1 MSDHINA
8 YLTFSVGQNTFGVH
22 VEKVVEIQE
31 YSKPKAVPESLPY
44 MRGVIDHREAIVPVI
59 DTGLKFNLG
68 EIEITPQSCIVVLE
82 INKPDGSGI
91 FSIGILV
98 DAVSDVFESDPEKV
112 KVIENDFKPGY
123 ISATYKNNDALVMI
137 LNTDKVFSETDIIAL
152 DQIMGSFEK
161 E

>member
-31 YSKPKAVPESLPY
+31 YSKPKAVPESIPY
-44 MRGVIDHREAIVPVI
+44 MKGVIDHRDAIVPVI

-68 EIEITPQSCIVVLE
+68 EIKVNAQSCIVVLE
-82 INKPDGSGI
+82 INKPEGSGV
-91 FSIGILV
+91 FNIGILV

-112 KVIENDFKPGY
+112 KAIENDFKPGY
-123 ISATYKNNDALVMI
+123 ISATYKNNDTLVMI
-137 LNTDKVFSETDIIAL
+137 LNTDKVFTERDIIAI
-152 DQIMGSFEK
+152 DQIMGSIEK
-161 E
+161 D

>member
-8 YLTFSVGQNTFGVH
+8 YLTFSIGQNAFGVH

-31 YSKPKAVPESLPY
+31 YTKPKQVPESLAY
-44 MRGVIDHREAIVPVI
+44 MRGVIDHREEVIPVI

-82 INKPDGSGI
+82 IDKPDGNGK

-123 ISATYKNNDALVMI
+123 ISATYKNNDSLVMI
-137 LNTDKVFSETDIIAL
+137 LNSDKVFTETDIIAI
-152 DQIMGSFEK
+152 DQIMGNIDK